1 MTESDE
7 FRARKTVLREAARKA
22 RVAQPDK
29 DAVSA
34 TILARAV
41 ALPEYSAASVILYY
55 VDAGSEVRT
64 RHALPDALAAG
75 KTVVVPY
82 CLTESTTLALF
93 RLESMGEL
101 VEGAYRILEPREELR
116 AAPGKS
122 VEAGELDLVLVPG
135 TAFDRRGGRMGQGK
149 GYYDRLL
156 GGVRPGVPLVAL
168 AFECQMLD
176 EVPMAPHD
184 RHMDIVV
191 TEAGVYRAKSGG

>member
-7 FRARKTVLREAARKA
+7 FRARKSALREAARKA

-34 TILARAV
+34 AILARAV
-41 ALPEYSAASVILYY
+41 TLAEYRAANVILYY

-64 RHALPDALAAG
+64 RYSLPDALASG

-116 AAPGKS
+116 AAPGKA

-156 GGVRPGVPLVAL
+156 AGVRPGVPLVAL
-168 AFECQMLD
+168 AFECQMLED
-176 EVPMAPHD
+176 VPMAAHD
-184 RHMDIVV
+184 RFMDLVV
-191 TEAGVYRAKSGG
+191 TEAGVYRANSGR